1 MSTEERVAGA
11 GRTPLDELRSL
22 QIERRPVRSQKS
34 RGPRIPWG
42 WLIAIGVIV
51 AAVVFLR
58 EPVKRWYAEQTTP
71 PLDTGIVV
79 RTGGQQVLL
88 TGSGYVNADAVVIVG
103 TTIPGRVRN
112 IAVDKGDRVK
122 KGQLLVQ
129 LEDDELR
136 AELGVQHANL
146 ARDSRNLARQEQL
159 AKSQA
164 TTQQAVDDMRSAVEA
179 DRAAIQLIEAK
190 LKQTRLQS
198 PIDGKV
204 IERMVEPGDIVSP
217 MVGGMGG
224 VVKLADLRKTVV
236 EVDVNEADIG
246 KLKLNQP
253 ADVRLD
259 AFPDRPYEAKLA
271 EFAQVADK
279 AKATV
284 QVKVMLSNPDDD
296 VRPGMNAKVT
306 FRPLAGM
313 AEPERLLMPK
323 KALVGGQSFVYTV
336 RDGHVWRKDVQTRPL
351 SGRDA
356 DMVEVLSG
364 LAEGET
370 VVVSGQDKLQPGQK
384 APSKKD

>member
-22 QIERRPVRSQKS
+22 QIERRPIKSQKS
-34 RGPRIPWG
+34 GGPRIPWG
-42 WLIAIGVIV
+42 WLIA
-51 AAVVFLR
+51 AAVIGAAIYFGR
-58 EPVKRWYAEQTTP
+58 EPARRWYAEQTTP
-71 PLDTGIVV
+71 PLDTAVV
-79 RTGGQQVLL
+79 VKTGGQEVLL
-88 TGSGYVNADAVVIVG
+88 TGSGYVNADAVVVVG
-103 TTIPGRVRN
+103 TTIAGRVRT

-136 AELGVQHANL
+136 AEHGVQQANL
-146 ARDSRNLARQEQL
+146 ARDTRNLARQEQL
-159 AKSQA
+159 AKGNA
-164 TTQQAVDDMRSAVEA
+164 TTQQAVDDARSAVES
-179 DRAAIQLIEAK
+179 DRASIQLNEAR
-190 LKQTRLQS
+190 LKQTRLVS
-198 PIDGKV
+198 PIEGKV
-204 IERMVEPGDIVSP
+204 IERLVEPGDIVSP
-217 MVGGMGG
+217 MVGGAGG

-246 KLKLNQP
+246 KLKLGQP

-306 FRPLAGM
+306 FRPLAGK

-323 KALVGGQSFVYTV
+323 KALVGGQPFVYTV
-336 RDGHVWRKDVQTRPL
+336 RDGRIWRRDVQTRPL